1 MSEGLQ
7 REVRFTRLHF
17 VMRLTRSAEVDKRR
31 IFSTTERCVHTER
44 MGLESM
50 RIVTGCKTPEQFV
63 AVFHRFC
70 DAKTCFIPTS
80 DTRPVG
86 SALAFSLR
94 LADGTPML
102 RGTCV
107 VKAAWPTKENAF
119 KRPGVQLEIDKLST
133 ESEPLYEQL
142 LSQKT
147 VVTPASDGVVE
158 EVKPV
163 TTNQHVPRDKAID
176 LILKQGNAPAI
187 KIPMKPIALPD
198 RKATE
203 QIAKLDRAERA
214 PTEQDAG
221 TPTVQMEPLQMEK
234 RAAGSAI
241 VLPANPLS
249 EIDDTALDEMLGCTL
264 ADDGEPL
271 PDDDLAI
278 PVAPRDAIATVLGVA
293 PLAKVKTKP
302 KTKTAPFPVLRA
314 DSVPIAIANDGT
326 APLAFASR
334 PPAAP
339 SMFRLRAMTGDERF
353 WYLCALGA
361 ALFVAT
367 LVLMTTL
374 VFA

>member
-1 MSEGLQ
+1 MS
-7 REVRFTRLHF
+7 
-17 VMRLTRSAEVDKRR
+17 LTRSAEVDKRR
-31 IFSTTERCVHTER
+31 IFSTSERCVHTER

-70 DAKTCFIPTS
+70 DAKTCFIPTT

-86 SALAFSLR
+86 SALAFTLR

-102 RGTCV
+102 SGTCV

-119 KRPGVQLEIDKLST
+119 KRPGVQLQIDQLST
-133 ESEPLYEQL
+133 DSEALYEHL

-147 VVTPASDGVVE
+147 ALSDGVVE
-158 EVKPV
+158 AVKSA

-187 KIPMKPIALPD
+187 KIPMKPAALPD
-198 RKATE
+198 RMATE
-203 QIAKLDRAERA
+203 QIVRLDRAERA

-241 VLPANPLS
+241 VLPANPLF
-249 EIDDTALDEMLGCTL
+249 EVDDSALDALLGCTL
-264 ADDGEPL
+264 ADDGAPPPE
-271 PDDDLAI
+271 DDDLAI
-278 PVAPRDAIATVLGVA
+278 PVAPRDPIATVLGIA
-293 PLAKVKTKP
+293 PLEKVKTKP
-302 KTKTAPFPVLRA
+302 KTRTAPLPVVLREA
-314 DSVPIAIANDGT
+314 VPISMRSTGT
-326 APLAFASR
+326 APLVLAHR
-334 PPAAP
+334 PPATP
-339 SMFRLRAMTGDERF
+339 SMFQLRPMTGEERF

-361 ALFVAT
+361 ALFVAA

-374 VFA
+374 VFAG